1 MEILKDCLHSF
12 WYIKTN
18 LGEKLFPSKFGRVT
32 KCVWVFSVK
41 RETELRRY
49 WLTVLNIY
57 INGQKN
63 VVISTGFG
71 WLDGMRLLLWIPVE
85 SKHEPSSLWLNYN
98 CTRKCVK
105 TWRYRGFPHD
115 TIPER
120 GGIRPYTTENYIYL
134 QVSSGMTQSRRH
146 PSVQHLDCP
155 EHWSSVWHSSS
166 GWPGGHLEGSLWLV
180 MVGHLPVLK
189 KTSPMENRFPKFLLL
204 FIWTEITVLCFKKK
218 RDSAGRSKSSH
229 GLRNWPIQ

>member
-1 MEILKDCLHSF
+1 MCVGFFRSK
-12 WYIKTN
+12 
-18 LGEKLFPSKFGRVT
+18 EKRNSEDIGLQYS
-32 KCVWVFSVK
+32 
-41 RETELRRY
+41 
-49 WLTVLNIY
+49 IY

-98 CTRKCVK
+98 CTKNVSKLEDIAVFR
-105 TWRYRGFPHD
+105 TLQFRSR
-115 TIPER
+115 
-120 GGIRPYTTENYIYL
+120 IRPYTTENYIYL

-166 GWPGGHLEGSLWLV
+166 GWPGGHLEGSLWVV

-189 KTSPMENRFPKFLLL
+189 KTSPMKNRCPKFLLL
-204 FIWTEITVLCFKKK
+204 LLSERK
-218 RDSAGRSKSSH
+218 
-229 GLRNWPIQ
+229 